1 MAAVRVKDSKRPR
14 PGRRFEPVAELEL
27 EPDALRA
34 IRGIPGAHRSLT
46 VFREVAGPF
55 GIPDFLAVVGPKA
68 ALRRRLALGIPPL
81 LNEIDAGIVGEASAK
96 VGRNVETLAARL
108 GWPEGTIQRRMPLLL
123 RTGALEEKS
132 HGRFVRPEPLAPIG
146 KLYAV
151 ETKVANFKR
160 ALRQAR
166 TYALWC
172 ENYVIVMPA
181 LSESSL
187 FSASET
193 VAADRGGLV
202 VDGKWAQR
210 LRARRITNPRRLW
223 GSEHVV
229 AATMET
235 DSPALGRRK

>member
-14 PGRRFEPVAELEL
+14 PGRRFEPVAELDL

-34 IRGIPGAHRSLT
+34 IRGIPGAHRNLT

-55 GIPDFLAVVGPKA
+55 GIPDFLAVVGPTA
-68 ALRRRLALGIPPL
+68 ALRSRIALGVPPL
-81 LNEIDAGIVGEASAK
+81 LNEIDAGVVGEASAK
-96 VGRNVETLAARL
+96 AGRNVATLAARL
-108 GWPEGTIQRRMPLLL
+108 GWPEGTIKRRLPLLL
-123 RTGALEEKS
+123 RAGALEEES

-151 ETKVANFKR
+151 ETKVANFKQ

-172 ENYVIVMPA
+172 ENYVIVMSA

-187 FSASET
+187 FSASEA

-210 LRARRITNPRRLW
+210 LRARRIAGPRRLW

-229 AATMET
+229 AAAIGT